1 MHNFFSDKAG
11 LPPTQQIGGAGMKEG
26 GIAMIHSLQVA
37 NGPANICYG
46 FGGVVLS
53 SAMDE
58 VLRGDR
64 FQGRFSCSSGAL
76 DGDSSDSLHED
87 ESGLLTIVIG
97 PYRLTSAGP
106 VRIQRLITEQF
117 YRIAIRCERFTESA
131 AGVGRVNLAFY
142 SDPRFCEGGDF
153 KLDTLDISKIPMP
166 SLYLEAFAGE
176 PILNAKLQTLDREE
190 IGDVE
195 AVR

>member
-1 MHNFFSDKAG
+1 MRNFFSDEVVSQ
-11 LPPTQQIGGAGMKEG
+11 PTQQIEG
-26 GIAMIHSLQVA
+26 VRMNEGKIAMIQSLQVT
-37 NGPANICYG
+37 NGPENICYG

-64 FQGRFSCSSGAL
+64 FQGRFSCSAGVL
-76 DGDSSDSLHED
+76 GGDSSDSLHED
-87 ESGLLTIVIG
+87 ETGLLTIVIG

-106 VRIQRLITEQF
+106 VRVQRLITEQF
-117 YRIAIRCERFTESA
+117 YRIAIRCDQFTDGNS
-131 AGVGRVNLAFY
+131 GVGRVNLAFY
-142 SDPRFCEGGDF
+142 SDPRFCEGGEF

-176 PILNAKLQTLDREE
+176 PILNAKLQTLDRE
-190 IGDVE
+190 GVGVVE
-195 AVR
+195 PVS